1 MKDIFD
7 LISRIF
13 LSAIFLFEAFTSLKF
28 FERTKDTMTEYGLLW
43 NQDFLLICTI
53 IALTV
58 GGLFLLIGYRPAFA
72 VTLLLMYWVPVTF
85 IVYSF
90 WDDPPAKQNLHSIF
104 FMKNI
109 AIIGGL
115 MHVLIYGTGRYSF
128 RRLFGMTK
136 LPKESC

>member
-1 MKDIFD
+1 
-7 LISRIF
+7 
-13 LSAIFLFEAFTSLKF
+13 
-28 FERTKDTMTEYGLLW
+28 MTEYGLLW

-104 FMKNI
+104 
-109 AIIGGL
+109 L
-115 MHVLIYGTGRYSF
+115 
-128 RRLFGMTK
+128 
-136 LPKESC
+136 